1 MPNSSNDA
9 PIDKNETEMNEQF
22 SDLAESIGEAAAQW
36 QQSWGDWVQNLK
48 DAPANSDSPAAEM
61 AALSETAANMKMDPA
76 KVMEIQA
83 GLLKD
88 FQALWMNTTA
98 RLMGQE
104 AEPVITPARDDYRFK
119 DADWDE
125 NPVFDFI
132 KQSYLLNSRWI
143 QQTLEN
149 IEGLDGEAVRKLNF
163 VSRQLIDAMAP
174 SNYAMTNPQVLRE
187 IADTK
192 GESLVRGFKNLADD
206 MKEGRDILRPT
217 HTSMDNFE
225 VGVDLATTPGS
236 VVYQTPIM
244 QLIQYAPTTEKV
256 YKKPLLIVPPWINKF
271 YILDLKPE
279 NSFIKWAVEKGYTVF
294 VVSWANPDESFKD
307 KSFDDYVEEGIF
319 AALDGVEQATGE
331 RQVSAIG
338 YCIGGT
344 LLAAILARM
353 AAENDDRITAA
364 TFFAAQVDFEDAGD
378 LKVFTSEDGI
388 NKLEAEIGD
397 KGYLDATSMAATFNM
412 LRPNDLIWFFVINN
426 YLMGKEPP
434 VFDLLYWNGDA
445 TCFPAKLLL
454 DYLRGMYQRNDLAEG
469 RFTLLG
475 KPANLG
481 DIKIPTY
488 IQASREDHIAPANSV
503 IKMTRL
509 FGGEN
514 TFMLAGSGHI
524 AGVINPPD
532 KKKYQYWTNTSGKN
546 YETVEAWLEDATETP
561 GSWWGDWHK
570 WLSRKSGAKVAARTP
585 GEGKA
590 KVIEAAPGSYVRVRR

>member
-1 MPNSSNDA
+1 
-9 PIDKNETEMNEQF
+9 MNEQF

-488 IQASREDHIAPANSV
+488 IQAIIAHHIAP
-503 IKMTRL
+503 
-509 FGGEN
+509 
-514 TFMLAGSGHI
+514 
-524 AGVINPPD
+524 
-532 KKKYQYWTNTSGKN
+532 
-546 YETVEAWLEDATETP
+546 
-561 GSWWGDWHK
+561 
-570 WLSRKSGAKVAARTP
+570 
-585 GEGKA
+585 
-590 KVIEAAPGSYVRVRR
+590 